1 MKFYIFGKVFCTN
14 FSAFNFMNNKNK
26 KLIIKD
32 LGKIS
37 YQYGLNQQEKYF
49 SEIIKTKKS
58 NYKKEQLLKTDNFL
72 LFVEH
77 YPVYT
82 LGKSGDINNLLTN
95 MESLIEKNIEF
106 FKTNRGGDITFHGPG
121 QVVVYPIL
129 DLDNF
134 FTDIH
139 KYLRTLEEVIITTLS
154 DYGISGFRISGQTG
168 VWVRNGKFLPKKICA
183 FGVRA
188 SRWVTMHGMSLN
200 VNTNLDYFNNIVPCG
215 INDKGVTS
223 MKEELGKKIL
233 LSEVKKSVAR
243 HFINLFEIEAKI

>member
-1 MKFYIFGKVFCTN
+1 
-14 FSAFNFMNNKNK
+14 MNHKNK

-37 YQYGLNQQEKYF
+37 YQYGLHEQEKYF
-49 SEIIKTKKS
+49 SEIIKIKKS
-58 NYKKEQLLKTDNFL
+58 NYKNEKLLKTDNFL

-77 YPVYT
+77 YPVFT

-95 MESLIEKNIEF
+95 KEFLTENKIEF

-121 QVVVYPIL
+121 QIVVYPIL

-139 KYLRTLEEVIITTLS
+139 KYLRTLEEVIIATLS
-154 DYGISGFRISGQTG
+154 DYGILGFRIDGQTG
-168 VWVRNGKFLPKKICA
+168 VWVRKGKYPAQKICA

-200 VNTNLDYFNNIVPCG
+200 VNTNLDYFKYIVPCG

-223 MKEELGKKIL
+223 IKEELGRKVL
-233 LSEVKKSVAR
+233 LSEVKKRIAR
-243 HFINLFEIEAKI
+243 HFINFFEVETKI

>member
-1 MKFYIFGKVFCTN
+1 
-14 FSAFNFMNNKNK
+14 MNHKNK

-37 YQYGLNQQEKYF
+37 YQYGLNEQEKYF
-49 SEIIKTKKS
+49 SEIIKIKKS
-58 NYKKEQLLKTDNFL
+58 NYKKEKLLKTDNFL

-77 YPVYT
+77 YPVFT

-95 MESLIEKNIEF
+95 KEFLTEKKIDF

-121 QVVVYPIL
+121 QIVVYPIL

-139 KYLRTLEEVIITTLS
+139 KYLRTLEEVIIATLS
-154 DYGISGFRISGQTG
+154 DYGILGFRIDGQTG
-168 VWVRNGKFLPKKICA
+168 VWVGKGKFPAQKICA

-200 VNTNLDYFNNIVPCG
+200 VNTNLDYFKYIVPCG

-223 MKEELGKKIL
+223 IKEELGRKVL
-233 LSEVKKSVAR
+233 LSEVKKRIAR
-243 HFINLFEIEAKI
+243 HFISFFEVETKI

>member
-1 MKFYIFGKVFCTN
+1 
-14 FSAFNFMNNKNK
+14 MNRKNK

-37 YQYGLNQQEKYF
+37 YQYGLNEQEKYF
-49 SEIIKTKKS
+49 SEIIKIKKS
-58 NYKKEQLLKTDNFL
+58 NYKKEILLKTDNFL

-77 YPVYT
+77 YPVFT

-95 MESLIEKNIEF
+95 KEFLTENKIEF

-121 QVVVYPIL
+121 QIVVYPIL

-139 KYLRTLEEVIITTLS
+139 KYLRTLEEVIIATLS
-154 DYGISGFRISGQTG
+154 DYGILGFRIDGQTG
-168 VWVRNGKFLPKKICA
+168 VWVGKGKFPAQKICA

-200 VNTNLDYFNNIVPCG
+200 VNTNLDYFKYIVPCG

-223 MKEELGKKIL
+223 IKEELGRKVL
-233 LSEVKKSVAR
+233 LSEVKKKIAR
-243 HFINLFEIEAKI
+243 HFINFFEVETKI

>member
-1 MKFYIFGKVFCTN
+1 
-14 FSAFNFMNNKNK
+14 MNHKNK

-37 YQYGLNQQEKYF
+37 YQYGLHEQEKYF
-49 SEIIKTKKS
+49 SEIIKIKKS
-58 NYKKEQLLKTDNFL
+58 NYKKEKLLMTDNFL

-77 YPVYT
+77 YPVFT

-95 MESLIEKNIEF
+95 KEFLTENKIEF

-121 QVVVYPIL
+121 QIVVYPIL

-139 KYLRTLEEVIITTLS
+139 KYLRTLEEVIIATLS
-154 DYGISGFRISGQTG
+154 DYGILGFRIDGQTG
-168 VWVRNGKFLPKKICA
+168 VWVGKDKFPAQKICA

-200 VNTNLDYFNNIVPCG
+200 VNTNLDYFKYIVPCG

-223 MKEELGKKIL
+223 IKEELGRKVL
-233 LSEVKKSVAR
+233 LSEVKKRIAR
-243 HFINLFEIEAKI
+243 HFINFFEVETKI

>member
-1 MKFYIFGKVFCTN
+1 
-14 FSAFNFMNNKNK
+14 MNHKNK

-37 YQYGLNQQEKYF
+37 YQYGLNEQEKYF
-49 SEIIKTKKS
+49 SEIIRIKKS
-58 NYKKEQLLKTDNFL
+58 NYKKEKLLKTDNFL

-77 YPVYT
+77 YPVFT

-95 MESLIEKNIEF
+95 KEFLTENKIDF

-121 QVVVYPIL
+121 QIVVYPIL

-139 KYLRTLEEVIITTLS
+139 KYLRTLEEVIIATLS
-154 DYGISGFRISGQTG
+154 DYGILGFRIDGQTG
-168 VWVRNGKFLPKKICA
+168 VWVGKGKFPAQKICA

-200 VNTNLDYFNNIVPCG
+200 VNTNLDYFKYIVPCG

-223 MKEELGKKIL
+223 IKEELGRKVL
-233 LSEVKKSVAR
+233 LSEVKKRIAR
-243 HFINLFEIEAKI
+243 HFINFFEVETKI

>member
-1 MKFYIFGKVFCTN
+1 MSF
-14 FSAFNFMNNKNK
+14 KNK
-26 KLIIKD
+26 RLIIKD

-37 YQYGLNQQEKYF
+37 YQEGLNEQEKFF
-49 SEIIKTKKS
+49 SEIIEVKKINRS
-58 NYKKEQLLKTDNFL
+58 KKKFLKTNNFL

-82 LGKSGDINNLLTN
+82 LGKSGDINNLLVDQ
-95 MESLIEKNIEF
+95 EILREKKIEF
-106 FKTNRGGDITFHGPG
+106 YRTNRGGDITFHGPG

-139 KYLRTLEEVIITTLS
+139 KYLRTLEEIIIATLL
-154 DYGISGFRISGQTG
+154 DYGVLGLRIPGQTG
-168 VWVRNGKFLPKKICA
+168 VWVNANKFSHKKICA

-200 VNTNLDYFNNIVPCG
+200 VNTNLDYFNYIVPCG
-215 INDKGVTS
+215 INDKGITS
-223 MKEELGKKIL
+223 IKEELGKKIS
-233 LSEVKKSVAR
+233 LSEVKKRIVN
-243 HFINLFEIEAKI
+243 HFINFFKVEIEI

>member
-1 MKFYIFGKVFCTN
+1 
-14 FSAFNFMNNKNK
+14 MNHKNK

-37 YQYGLNQQEKYF
+37 YQYGLNEQEKYF
-49 SEIIKTKKS
+49 SEIIKIKKS
-58 NYKKEQLLKTDNFL
+58 NYKKEKLLKTDNFL

-77 YPVYT
+77 YPVFT

-95 MESLIEKNIEF
+95 KEFLTEKKIDF

-121 QVVVYPIL
+121 QIVVYPIL

-139 KYLRTLEEVIITTLS
+139 KYLRTLEEVIIATLS
-154 DYGISGFRISGQTG
+154 DYGILGFRIDGQTG
-168 VWVRNGKFLPKKICA
+168 VWVGKGKFPAQKICA

-200 VNTNLDYFNNIVPCG
+200 VNTNLDYFKYIVPCG

-223 MKEELGKKIL
+223 IKEELGRKVL
-233 LSEVKKSVAR
+233 LSEVKKRIAR
-243 HFINLFEIEAKI
+243 HFINFFEVETKI

>member
-1 MKFYIFGKVFCTN
+1 
-14 FSAFNFMNNKNK
+14 MNHKNK

-37 YQYGLNQQEKYF
+37 YQYGLHEQEKYF
-49 SEIIKTKKS
+49 SEIIKIKKS
-58 NYKKEQLLKTDNFL
+58 NYKKERLLKTDNFL

-77 YPVYT
+77 YPVFT

-95 MESLIEKNIEF
+95 KEFLTENKIEF

-121 QVVVYPIL
+121 QIVVYPIL

-139 KYLRTLEEVIITTLS
+139 KYLRTLEEVIIATLS
-154 DYGISGFRISGQTG
+154 DYGILGFRIDGQTG
-168 VWVRNGKFLPKKICA
+168 VWVGKDKFPAQKICA

-200 VNTNLDYFNNIVPCG
+200 VNTNLDYFKYIVPCG

-223 MKEELGKKIL
+223 IKEELGRKVL
-233 LSEVKKSVAR
+233 LSEVKKRIAR
-243 HFINLFEIEAKI
+243 HFINFFEVETKI

>member
-1 MKFYIFGKVFCTN
+1 
-14 FSAFNFMNNKNK
+14 MNNKNK

-37 YQYGLNQQEKYF
+37 YQYGLNEQGKYF
-49 SEIIKTKKS
+49 SEIIKIKKS
-58 NYKKEQLLKTDNFL
+58 NYKNEKLLKTDNFL

-77 YPVYT
+77 YPVFT
-82 LGKSGDINNLLTN
+82 LGKSGDINNLLIN
-95 MESLIEKNIEF
+95 KEFLIENKIEF

-121 QVVVYPIL
+121 QIVVYPIL

-139 KYLRTLEEVIITTLS
+139 KYLRTLEEVIIATLS
-154 DYGISGFRISGQTG
+154 DYGILGFRIDGQTG
-168 VWVRNGKFLPKKICA
+168 VWVRKGKFPAQKICA

-200 VNTNLDYFNNIVPCG
+200 VNTNLDFFKYIVPCG

-223 MKEELGKKIL
+223 IKEELGRKVL
-233 LSEVKKSVAR
+233 LSEVKTRIAR
-243 HFINLFEIEAKI
+243 HFINFFEVET

>member
-1 MKFYIFGKVFCTN
+1 
-14 FSAFNFMNNKNK
+14 MNHKNK

-37 YQYGLNQQEKYF
+37 YQYGLHEQEKYF
-49 SEIIKTKKS
+49 SEIIKIKKS
-58 NYKKEQLLKTDNFL
+58 NYKKEKLLKTDNFL

-77 YPVYT
+77 YPVFT

-95 MESLIEKNIEF
+95 KEFLTENKIDF

-121 QVVVYPIL
+121 QIVVYPIL

-139 KYLRTLEEVIITTLS
+139 KYLRTLEEVIIATLS
-154 DYGISGFRISGQTG
+154 DYGILGFRIDGQTG
-168 VWVRNGKFLPKKICA
+168 VWVGKGKFPAQKICA

-200 VNTNLDYFNNIVPCG
+200 VNTNLDYFKYIVPCG

-223 MKEELGKKIL
+223 IKEELGRKVL
-233 LSEVKKSVAR
+233 LSEVKKRIAR
-243 HFINLFEIEAKI
+243 HFINFFEVETKI

>member
-1 MKFYIFGKVFCTN
+1 
-14 FSAFNFMNNKNK
+14 MNHKNK

-37 YQYGLNQQEKYF
+37 YQYGLNEQEKYF
-49 SEIIKTKKS
+49 SEIIKIKKS
-58 NYKKEQLLKTDNFL
+58 NYKKEKLLMTDNFL

-77 YPVYT
+77 YPVFT

-95 MESLIEKNIEF
+95 KEFLKENKIEF

-121 QVVVYPIL
+121 QIVVYPIL

-139 KYLRTLEEVIITTLS
+139 KYLRTLEEVIIATLS
-154 DYGISGFRISGQTG
+154 DYGILGFRIDGQTG
-168 VWVRNGKFLPKKICA
+168 VWVGKGKFPAQKICA

-200 VNTNLDYFNNIVPCG
+200 VNTNLDYFKYIVPCG

-223 MKEELGKKIL
+223 IKEELGRKVL
-233 LSEVKKSVAR
+233 LSEVKKRIAR
-243 HFINLFEIEAKI
+243 HFINFFEVETKI

>member
-1 MKFYIFGKVFCTN
+1 
-14 FSAFNFMNNKNK
+14 MNNKNK

-37 YQYGLNQQEKYF
+37 YQYGLNEQEKYF
-49 SEIIKTKKS
+49 SEIIKIKKL
-58 NYKKEQLLKTDNFL
+58 NYKKERLLKTDNFL

-77 YPVYT
+77 YPVFT

-95 MESLIEKNIEF
+95 KEFLTENKIEF

-121 QVVVYPIL
+121 QIVVYPIL

-139 KYLRTLEEVIITTLS
+139 KYLRTLEEVIIATLS
-154 DYGISGFRISGQTG
+154 DYGILGFRIDGQTG
-168 VWVRNGKFLPKKICA
+168 VWVGKDKFPAQKICA

-200 VNTNLDYFNNIVPCG
+200 VNTNLDYFKYIVPCG

-223 MKEELGKKIL
+223 IKEELGRKVL
-233 LSEVKKSVAR
+233 LSEVKKRIAR
-243 HFINLFEIEAKI
+243 HFINFFEVETKI

>member
-1 MKFYIFGKVFCTN
+1 
-14 FSAFNFMNNKNK
+14 MNHKNK

-37 YQYGLNQQEKYF
+37 YQYGLNEQEKYF
-49 SEIIKTKKS
+49 SEIIKIKKS
-58 NYKKEQLLKTDNFL
+58 NYKKEKLLKTDNFL

-77 YPVYT
+77 YPVFT

-95 MESLIEKNIEF
+95 KEFLTENKIDF

-121 QVVVYPIL
+121 QIVVYPIL

-139 KYLRTLEEVIITTLS
+139 KYLRTLEEVIIATLS
-154 DYGISGFRISGQTG
+154 DYGILGFRIDGQTG
-168 VWVRNGKFLPKKICA
+168 VWVGKDKFPAQKICA

-200 VNTNLDYFNNIVPCG
+200 VNTNLDYFKYIVPCG

-223 MKEELGKKIL
+223 IKEELGRKVL
-233 LSEVKKSVAR
+233 LSEVKKRIVR
-243 HFINLFEIEAKI
+243 HFINFFEVETKI

>member
-1 MKFYIFGKVFCTN
+1 
-14 FSAFNFMNNKNK
+14 MNHKNK

-37 YQYGLNQQEKYF
+37 YQYGLNEQEKYF
-49 SEIIKTKKS
+49 SEIIKIKKS
-58 NYKKEQLLKTDNFL
+58 NYKKEKLLMTDNFL

-77 YPVYT
+77 YPVFT

-95 MESLIEKNIEF
+95 KEFLTENKIEF

-121 QVVVYPIL
+121 QIVVYPIL

-139 KYLRTLEEVIITTLS
+139 KYLRTLEEVIIATLS
-154 DYGISGFRISGQTG
+154 DFGILGFRIDGQTG
-168 VWVRNGKFLPKKICA
+168 VWVGKGKFPAQKICA

-200 VNTNLDYFNNIVPCG
+200 VNTNLDYFKYIVPCG

-223 MKEELGKKIL
+223 IKEELGRKVL
-233 LSEVKKSVAR
+233 LSEVKKRIAR
-243 HFINLFEIEAKI
+243 HFINFFEVETKI

>member
-1 MKFYIFGKVFCTN
+1 
-14 FSAFNFMNNKNK
+14 MNHKNK

-37 YQYGLNQQEKYF
+37 YQYGLNEQEKYF
-49 SEIIKTKKS
+49 SEIIKIKKL
-58 NYKKEQLLKTDNFL
+58 NYKKERLLKTDNFL

-77 YPVYT
+77 YPVFT

-95 MESLIEKNIEF
+95 KEFLTENKIDF

-121 QVVVYPIL
+121 QIVVYPIL

-139 KYLRTLEEVIITTLS
+139 KYLRTLEEVIIATLS
-154 DYGISGFRISGQTG
+154 DYGILGFRIDGQTG
-168 VWVRNGKFLPKKICA
+168 VWVGKGKFPAQKICA

-200 VNTNLDYFNNIVPCG
+200 VNTNLDYFKYIVPCG

-223 MKEELGKKIL
+223 IKEELGRKVL
-233 LSEVKKSVAR
+233 LSEVKKRIAR
-243 HFINLFEIEAKI
+243 HFINFFEVETKI

>member
-1 MKFYIFGKVFCTN
+1 
-14 FSAFNFMNNKNK
+14 MNHKNK

-37 YQYGLNQQEKYF
+37 YQYGFNEQEKYF
-49 SEIIKTKKS
+49 SEIIKIKKS
-58 NYKKEQLLKTDNFL
+58 NYKKEKLLKTDNFL

-77 YPVYT
+77 YPVFT

-95 MESLIEKNIEF
+95 KEFLTENKIDF

-121 QVVVYPIL
+121 QIVVYPIL

-139 KYLRTLEEVIITTLS
+139 KYLRTLEEVIIATLS
-154 DYGISGFRISGQTG
+154 DYGILGFRIDGQTG
-168 VWVRNGKFLPKKICA
+168 VWVGKGKFPAQKICA

-200 VNTNLDYFNNIVPCG
+200 VNTNLDYFKYIVPCG

-223 MKEELGKKIL
+223 IKEELGRKVL
-233 LSEVKKSVAR
+233 LSEVKKRIAR
-243 HFINLFEIEAKI
+243 HFISFFEVETKI

>member
-1 MKFYIFGKVFCTN
+1 
-14 FSAFNFMNNKNK
+14 MNHKNK

-37 YQYGLNQQEKYF
+37 YQYGLNEQEKYF
-49 SEIIKTKKS
+49 SEIIKIKKLY
-58 NYKKEQLLKTDNFL
+58 YKKEKLLKTDNFL
-72 LFVEH
+72 LFVEP
-77 YPVYT
+77 YPVFT
-82 LGKSGDINNLLTN
+82 IGKSGEINNLLTN
-95 MESLIEKNIEF
+95 KEFLTENKIEF

-121 QVVVYPIL
+121 QIVVYPIL

-139 KYLRTLEEVIITTLS
+139 KYLRTLEEVIIATLS
-154 DYGISGFRISGQTG
+154 DYGILGFRIDGQTG
-168 VWVRNGKFLPKKICA
+168 VWVIKGKFSAQKICA

-200 VNTNLDYFNNIVPCG
+200 VNTNLDYLKYIVPCG

-223 MKEELGKKIL
+223 IKEELGRKVL
-233 LSEVKKSVAR
+233 LSEVKKRIAR
-243 HFINLFEIEAKI
+243 HFINFFEVETKI

>member
-1 MKFYIFGKVFCTN
+1 
-14 FSAFNFMNNKNK
+14 MNHKNK

-37 YQYGLNQQEKYF
+37 YQYGLHEQEKYF
-49 SEIIKTKKS
+49 SEIIKIKKL
-58 NYKKEQLLKTDNFL
+58 NYKKERLLKTDNFL

-77 YPVYT
+77 YPVFT

-95 MESLIEKNIEF
+95 KEFLTENKIEF

-121 QVVVYPIL
+121 QIVVYPIL

-139 KYLRTLEEVIITTLS
+139 KYLRTLEEVIIATLS
-154 DYGISGFRISGQTG
+154 DYGILGFRIDGQTG
-168 VWVRNGKFLPKKICA
+168 VWVGKGKFPAQKICA

-200 VNTNLDYFNNIVPCG
+200 VNTDLDYFKYIVPCG

-223 MKEELGKKIL
+223 IKEELGRKVL
-233 LSEVKKSVAR
+233 LSEVKKRIAR
-243 HFINLFEIEAKI
+243 HFINFFEVETKI

>member
-1 MKFYIFGKVFCTN
+1 
-14 FSAFNFMNNKNK
+14 MNHKNK

-37 YQYGLNQQEKYF
+37 YQYGLNEQEKYF
-49 SEIIKTKKS
+49 SEIIKIKKS
-58 NYKKEQLLKTDNFL
+58 NYKKEKLLKTDNFL

-77 YPVYT
+77 YPVFT

-95 MESLIEKNIEF
+95 KEFLTEKKIDF

-121 QVVVYPIL
+121 QIVVYPIL

-139 KYLRTLEEVIITTLS
+139 KYLRTLEEVIIATLS
-154 DYGISGFRISGQTG
+154 DYGILGFRIDGQTG
-168 VWVRNGKFLPKKICA
+168 VWVGKGKFPAQKICA

-200 VNTNLDYFNNIVPCG
+200 VNTNLDYFKYIVPCG

-223 MKEELGKKIL
+223 IKEELGRKVL
-233 LSEVKKSVAR
+233 LSEVKKKWDHRTVPIVVER
-243 HFINLFEIEAKI
+243 DLHDTGHERTRRYH

>member
-1 MKFYIFGKVFCTN
+1 
-14 FSAFNFMNNKNK
+14 MNHKNK

-37 YQYGLNQQEKYF
+37 YQYGLNEQEKYF
-49 SEIIKTKKS
+49 SEIIKIKKL
-58 NYKKEQLLKTDNFL
+58 NYKKEKLLKTDNFL

-77 YPVYT
+77 YPVFT

-95 MESLIEKNIEF
+95 KEFLTENKIEF

-121 QVVVYPIL
+121 QIVVYPIL

-139 KYLRTLEEVIITTLS
+139 KYLRTLEEVIIATLS
-154 DYGISGFRISGQTG
+154 DYGILGFRIDGQTG
-168 VWVRNGKFLPKKICA
+168 VWVRKGKFSAQKICA

-200 VNTNLDYFNNIVPCG
+200 VNTNLDYFKYIVPCG

-223 MKEELGKKIL
+223 IKEELGRKVL
-233 LSEVKKSVAR
+233 LSEVKKRIAR
-243 HFINLFEIEAKI
+243 HFINFFEVETKI

>member
-1 MKFYIFGKVFCTN
+1 
-14 FSAFNFMNNKNK
+14 MNKKNK

-58 NYKKEQLLKTDNFL
+58 NYRKEQLSKTDNFL

-82 LGKSGDINNLLTN
+82 LGKSGDINNLLAN
-95 MESLIEKNIEF
+95 MESLIEKDIEF

-139 KYLRTLEEVIITTLS
+139 KYLRTLEEVIITTLL

-168 VWVRNGKFLPKKICA
+168 VWVGNDKFSPKKICA

-200 VNTNLDYFNNIVPCG
+200 VNTNLDYFNNIIPCG

-233 LSEVKKSVAR
+233 LSEVKKSVTK

>member
-1 MKFYIFGKVFCTN
+1 
-14 FSAFNFMNNKNK
+14 
-26 KLIIKD
+26 
-32 LGKIS
+32 
-37 YQYGLNQQEKYF
+37 
-49 SEIIKTKKS
+49 
-58 NYKKEQLLKTDNFL
+58 
-72 LFVEH
+72 
-77 YPVYT
+77 
-82 LGKSGDINNLLTN
+82 

-168 VWVRNGKFLPKKICA
+168 VWVRKGKFSPKKICA

-243 HFINLFEIEAKI
+243 HFINLFEIEPKI

>member
-1 MKFYIFGKVFCTN
+1 
-14 FSAFNFMNNKNK
+14 MNHKNK

-37 YQYGLNQQEKYF
+37 YQYGFNEQEKYF
-49 SEIIKTKKS
+49 SEIIKIKKS
-58 NYKKEQLLKTDNFL
+58 NYKKEKLLKTDNFL

-77 YPVYT
+77 YPVFT

-95 MESLIEKNIEF
+95 KEFLTENKIEF

-121 QVVVYPIL
+121 QIVVYPIL

-139 KYLRTLEEVIITTLS
+139 KYLRTLEEVIIATLS
-154 DYGISGFRISGQTG
+154 DYGILGFRIDGQTG
-168 VWVRNGKFLPKKICA
+168 VWVGKGKFPAQKICA

-200 VNTNLDYFNNIVPCG
+200 VNTNLDYFKYIVPCG

-223 MKEELGKKIL
+223 IKEELGRKVL
-233 LSEVKKSVAR
+233 LSEVKKRIAR
-243 HFINLFEIEAKI
+243 HFINFFEVETKI

>member
-1 MKFYIFGKVFCTN
+1 
-14 FSAFNFMNNKNK
+14 MNHKNK

-37 YQYGLNQQEKYF
+37 YQYGFNEQEKYF
-49 SEIIKTKKS
+49 SEIIKIKKS
-58 NYKKEQLLKTDNFL
+58 NYKKEKLLKTDNFL

-77 YPVYT
+77 YPVFT

-95 MESLIEKNIEF
+95 KEFLTEKKIDF

-121 QVVVYPIL
+121 QIVVYPIL

-139 KYLRTLEEVIITTLS
+139 KYLRTLEEVIIATLS
-154 DYGISGFRISGQTG
+154 DYGILGFRIDGQTG
-168 VWVRNGKFLPKKICA
+168 VWVGKGKFPAQKICA

-200 VNTNLDYFNNIVPCG
+200 VNTNLDYFKYIVPCG

-223 MKEELGKKIL
+223 IKEELGRKVL
-233 LSEVKKSVAR
+233 LSEVKKRIAR
-243 HFINLFEIEAKI
+243 HFISFFEVETKI

>member
-1 MKFYIFGKVFCTN
+1 
-14 FSAFNFMNNKNK
+14 MNHKNK

-37 YQYGLNQQEKYF
+37 YQYGLNEQEKYF
-49 SEIIKTKKS
+49 SEIIKIKKS
-58 NYKKEQLLKTDNFL
+58 NYKNEKLLKTDNFL

-77 YPVYT
+77 YPVFT

-95 MESLIEKNIEF
+95 KEFLTENKIEF

-121 QVVVYPIL
+121 QIVVYPIL

-139 KYLRTLEEVIITTLS
+139 KYLRTLEEVIIATLS
-154 DYGISGFRISGQTG
+154 DFGILGFRIDGQTG
-168 VWVRNGKFLPKKICA
+168 VWVRKGKFPAQKICA

-200 VNTNLDYFNNIVPCG
+200 VNTNLDYFKYIVPCG

-223 MKEELGKKIL
+223 IKEELGRKVL
-233 LSEVKKSVAR
+233 LSEVKKRIAR
-243 HFINLFEIEAKI
+243 HFINFFEVETKI

>member
-1 MKFYIFGKVFCTN
+1 
-14 FSAFNFMNNKNK
+14 MNHKNK

-37 YQYGLNQQEKYF
+37 YQYGLNEQEKYF
-49 SEIIKTKKS
+49 SEIIKIKKL
-58 NYKKEQLLKTDNFL
+58 NYKKEKLLKTDNFL

-77 YPVYT
+77 YPVFT

-95 MESLIEKNIEF
+95 KEFLTENKIEF

-121 QVVVYPIL
+121 QIVVYPIL

-139 KYLRTLEEVIITTLS
+139 KYLRTLEEVIIATLS
-154 DYGISGFRISGQTG
+154 EYGILGFRIDGQTG
-168 VWVRNGKFLPKKICA
+168 VWVRKGKFSAQKICA

-200 VNTNLDYFNNIVPCG
+200 VNTNLDYFKYIVPCG

-223 MKEELGKKIL
+223 IKEELGRKVL
-233 LSEVKKSVAR
+233 LSKVKERIAR
-243 HFINLFEIEAKI
+243 HFINFFEVETKI

>member
-1 MKFYIFGKVFCTN
+1 
-14 FSAFNFMNNKNK
+14 MNNKNK

-37 YQYGLNQQEKYF
+37 YQYGLNEQEKYF
-49 SEIIKTKKS
+49 SEIIKIKKS
-58 NYKKEQLLKTDNFL
+58 NYKKEKLLKTDNFL

-77 YPVYT
+77 YPVFT

-95 MESLIEKNIEF
+95 KEFLTENKIEF

-121 QVVVYPIL
+121 QIVVYPIL

-139 KYLRTLEEVIITTLS
+139 KYLRTLEEVIIATLS
-154 DYGISGFRISGQTG
+154 DYGILGFRIDGQTG
-168 VWVRNGKFLPKKICA
+168 VWVGKGKFPAQKICA

-200 VNTNLDYFNNIVPCG
+200 VNTNLDFFKYIVPCG

-223 MKEELGKKIL
+223 IKEELGRKVL
-233 LSEVKKSVAR
+233 LSEVKKRIAR
-243 HFINLFEIEAKI
+243 HFINFFEVETKI

>member
-1 MKFYIFGKVFCTN
+1 
-14 FSAFNFMNNKNK
+14 MNHKNK

-37 YQYGLNQQEKYF
+37 YQYGLNEQEKYF
-49 SEIIKTKKS
+49 SEIIKIKKS
-58 NYKKEQLLKTDNFL
+58 NYKKEILLKTDNFL

-77 YPVYT
+77 YPVFT

-95 MESLIEKNIEF
+95 KEFLTENKIEF

-121 QVVVYPIL
+121 QIVVYPIL

-139 KYLRTLEEVIITTLS
+139 KYLRTLEEVIIATLS
-154 DYGISGFRISGQTG
+154 DYGILGFRIDGQTG
-168 VWVRNGKFLPKKICA
+168 VWVGKGKFPAQKICA

-200 VNTNLDYFNNIVPCG
+200 VNTNLDYFKYIVPCG

-223 MKEELGKKIL
+223 IKEELGRKVL
-233 LSEVKKSVAR
+233 LSEVKKRIAR
-243 HFINLFEIEAKI
+243 HFINFFEVETKI

>member
-1 MKFYIFGKVFCTN
+1 MT
-14 FSAFNFMNNKNK
+14 NKNK

-37 YQYGLNQQEKYF
+37 YQSGLDEQEKYF
-49 SEIIKTKKS
+49 SEIIEIKKL
-58 NYKKEQLLKTDNFL
+58 NYGKKKLFQTNNFL

-77 YPVYT
+77 HPVYT
-82 LGKSGDINNLLTN
+82 LGKSGNINNLLTSKK
-95 MESLIEKNIEF
+95 SLREKRIEF
-106 FKTNRGGDITFHGPG
+106 FKTNRGGDITYHGPG
-121 QVVVYPIL
+121 QIVVYPIL

-139 KYLRTLEEVIITTLS
+139 KYLRTLEEVIITTLL

-168 VWVRNGKFLPKKICA
+168 VWVKNGKLSTKKICA

-200 VNTNLDYFNNIVPCG
+200 VNTNLDQFNHIVPCG

-223 MKEELGKKIL
+223 MREQLGKKIL
-233 LSEVKKSVAR
+233 LSEVKKSIAK
-243 HFINLFEIEAKI
+243 HFIDLFEIETWI

>member
-1 MKFYIFGKVFCTN
+1 
-14 FSAFNFMNNKNK
+14 MNHKNK

-37 YQYGLNQQEKYF
+37 YQYGLNEQEKYF
-49 SEIIKTKKS
+49 SEIIKIKKS
-58 NYKKEQLLKTDNFL
+58 NYKNEKLLKTDNFL

-77 YPVYT
+77 YPVFT
-82 LGKSGDINNLLTN
+82 LGKSGDINNLLIN
-95 MESLIEKNIEF
+95 KEFLIENKIEF

-121 QVVVYPIL
+121 QIVVYPIL

-139 KYLRTLEEVIITTLS
+139 KYLRTLEEVIIATLS
-154 DYGISGFRISGQTG
+154 DYGILGFRIDGQTG
-168 VWVRNGKFLPKKICA
+168 VWVRKGKFPAQKICA

-200 VNTNLDYFNNIVPCG
+200 VNTNLDYFKYIVPCG

-223 MKEELGKKIL
+223 IKEELGRKVL
-233 LSEVKKSVAR
+233 LSEVKKRIAR
-243 HFINLFEIEAKI
+243 HFINFFEVETKI

>member
-1 MKFYIFGKVFCTN
+1 
-14 FSAFNFMNNKNK
+14 MNHKNK

-37 YQYGLNQQEKYF
+37 YQYGFNEQEKYF
-49 SEIIKTKKS
+49 SEIIKIKKS
-58 NYKKEQLLKTDNFL
+58 NYKKEKLLKTDNFL

-77 YPVYT
+77 YPVFT

-95 MESLIEKNIEF
+95 KEFLTENKIDF

-121 QVVVYPIL
+121 QIVVYPIL

-139 KYLRTLEEVIITTLS
+139 KYLRTLEEVIIATLS
-154 DYGISGFRISGQTG
+154 DYGILGFRIDGQTG
-168 VWVRNGKFLPKKICA
+168 VWVGKDKFPAQKICA

-200 VNTNLDYFNNIVPCG
+200 VNTNLDYFKYIVPCG

-223 MKEELGKKIL
+223 IKEELGRKVL
-233 LSEVKKSVAR
+233 LSEVKKRIAR
-243 HFINLFEIEAKI
+243 HFINFFEVETKI

>member
-1 MKFYIFGKVFCTN
+1 
-14 FSAFNFMNNKNK
+14 MNHKNK

-37 YQYGLNQQEKYF
+37 YQYGLNEQEKYF
-49 SEIIKTKKS
+49 SEIIKIKKL
-58 NYKKEQLLKTDNFL
+58 NYKKERLLKTDNFL

-77 YPVYT
+77 YPVFT
-82 LGKSGDINNLLTN
+82 LGKSGDINNLLIN
-95 MESLIEKNIEF
+95 KEFLIENKIEF

-121 QVVVYPIL
+121 QIVVYPIL

-139 KYLRTLEEVIITTLS
+139 KYLRTLEEVIIATLS
-154 DYGISGFRISGQTG
+154 DYGILGFRIDGQTG
-168 VWVRNGKFLPKKICA
+168 VWVGKGKFPAQKICA

-200 VNTNLDYFNNIVPCG
+200 VNTNLDYFKYIVPCG

-223 MKEELGKKIL
+223 IKEELGRKVL
-233 LSEVKKSVAR
+233 LSEVKKRIAR
-243 HFINLFEIEAKI
+243 HFINFFEVETKI

>member
-1 MKFYIFGKVFCTN
+1 
-14 FSAFNFMNNKNK
+14 MNHKNK

-37 YQYGLNQQEKYF
+37 YQYGLDEQEKYF
-49 SEIIKTKKS
+49 SEIIKIKKS
-58 NYKKEQLLKTDNFL
+58 NYKNEKLLKTDNFL

-77 YPVYT
+77 YPVFT

-95 MESLIEKNIEF
+95 KEFLTENKIDF

-121 QVVVYPIL
+121 QIVVYPIL

-139 KYLRTLEEVIITTLS
+139 KYLRTLEEVIIATLS
-154 DYGISGFRISGQTG
+154 DYDILGFRIDGQTG
-168 VWVRNGKFLPKKICA
+168 VWVRKGKFSAQKICA

-200 VNTNLDYFNNIVPCG
+200 VNTNLDYFKYIVPCG

-223 MKEELGKKIL
+223 IKEELGRKVL
-233 LSEVKKSVAR
+233 LSEVKKRIAR
-243 HFINLFEIEAKI
+243 HFINFFEVETKI

>member
-1 MKFYIFGKVFCTN
+1 
-14 FSAFNFMNNKNK
+14 MNHKNK

-37 YQYGLNQQEKYF
+37 YQYGFNEQEKYF
-49 SEIIKTKKS
+49 SEIIKIKKS
-58 NYKKEQLLKTDNFL
+58 NYKKEKLLKTDNFL

-77 YPVYT
+77 YPVFT

-95 MESLIEKNIEF
+95 KEFLTENKIDF

-121 QVVVYPIL
+121 QIVVYPIL

-139 KYLRTLEEVIITTLS
+139 KYLRTLEEVIIATLS
-154 DYGISGFRISGQTG
+154 DYGILGFRIDGQTG
-168 VWVRNGKFLPKKICA
+168 VWVGKGKFPAQKICA

-200 VNTNLDYFNNIVPCG
+200 VNTNLDYFKYIVPCG

-223 MKEELGKKIL
+223 IKEELGRKVL
-233 LSEVKKSVAR
+233 LSEVKKRIAR
-243 HFINLFEIEAKI
+243 HFINFFEVETKI

>member
-1 MKFYIFGKVFCTN
+1 
-14 FSAFNFMNNKNK
+14 MNHKNK

-37 YQYGLNQQEKYF
+37 YQYGLHEQEKYF
-49 SEIIKTKKS
+49 SEIIKIKKS
-58 NYKKEQLLKTDNFL
+58 NYKNEKLLKTDNFL

-77 YPVYT
+77 YPVFT

-95 MESLIEKNIEF
+95 KEFLTENKIEF

-121 QVVVYPIL
+121 QIVVYPIL

-139 KYLRTLEEVIITTLS
+139 KYLRTLEEVIIATLS
-154 DYGISGFRISGQTG
+154 DYGILGFRIDGQTG
-168 VWVRNGKFLPKKICA
+168 VWVGKDKFPAQKICA

-200 VNTNLDYFNNIVPCG
+200 VNTDLDYFKYIVPCG

-223 MKEELGKKIL
+223 IKEELGRKVL
-233 LSEVKKSVAR
+233 LSEVKKRIAR
-243 HFINLFEIEAKI
+243 HFINFFEVETKI

>member
-1 MKFYIFGKVFCTN
+1 
-14 FSAFNFMNNKNK
+14 MNHKNK

-37 YQYGLNQQEKYF
+37 YQYGLHEQEKYF
-49 SEIIKTKKS
+49 SEIIKIKKS
-58 NYKKEQLLKTDNFL
+58 NYKNEKLLKTDNFL

-77 YPVYT
+77 YPVFT
-82 LGKSGDINNLLTN
+82 LGKSGNINNLLTN
-95 MESLIEKNIEF
+95 KEFLTENKIEF

-121 QVVVYPIL
+121 QIVVYPIL

-139 KYLRTLEEVIITTLS
+139 KYLRTLEEVIIATLS
-154 DYGISGFRISGQTG
+154 DYGILGFRIDGQTG
-168 VWVRNGKFLPKKICA
+168 VWVRKGKYPAQKICA

-200 VNTNLDYFNNIVPCG
+200 VNTNLDYFKYIVPCG

-223 MKEELGKKIL
+223 IKEELGRKVL
-233 LSEVKKSVAR
+233 LSEVKKRIAR
-243 HFINLFEIEAKI
+243 HFINFFEVETKI